1 MEYIKF
7 ANYGQKREVN
17 ATDGELEIFELL
29 RNVSGL
35 DLELVRNS
43 DSYVTAKAGTRDF
56 ARFKFTPRAK
66 WILFPLME
74 FGSTKHRIGS
84 PQEIKGFTDLIAG
97 SIESVRK
104 YS

>member
-1 MEYIKF
+1 MDIKF
-7 ANYGQKREVN
+7 ANYGQQREIN

-29 RNVSGL
+29 RDVSGL
-35 DLELVRNS
+35 DLELVRMS
-43 DSYVTAKAGTRDF
+43 DSYVTAKIGVIDF

-74 FGSTKHRIGS
+74 LGSAKHRIGS
-84 PQEIKGFTDLIAG
+84 PQEVKGFIDLING